1 MSSEFDLI
9 RRHFTRATPGAVLG
23 VGDDAALLALTP
35 GCQWAVST
43 DMLVSGRHF
52 FPDTDPE
59 GLGHKA
65 MAVNLSDL
73 AAMGARPRWATL
85 ALALPEADEA
95 WLSAFARGLYALAD
109 AHRVELVG
117 GDTTRG
123 PCNISITVMGEV
135 GVDQALRRDAARLG
149 DDIWV
154 SGELGGAALALRHL
168 RGELDLGEHA
178 AACLERLQRP
188 QPRVELGLR
197 LVGLA
202 HAAIDLSDGLLADLG
217 HILERSG
224 VGAVIDR
231 ASIPVADAF
240 ALFSNK
246 FPNEF
251 PHEFDACALAGG
263 DDYELCFT
271 AAPERAD
278 ALRQVALECGV
289 AVTRIGQIT
298 ATPGLRDALG
308 RVFDHTKG
316 YDHFA

>member
-9 RRHFTRATPGAVLG
+9 RRHFTRPTPGAVLG

-35 GCQWAVST
+35 GRQLAVST
-43 DMLVSGRHF
+43 DMLVSGQHF
-52 FPDTDPE
+52 FSDTDPE
-59 GLGHKA
+59 ALGHKA
-65 MAVNLSDL
+65 LAVNLSDL

-85 ALALPEADEA
+85 ALALPEIDEV

-109 AHRVELVG
+109 AHGVELIG

-123 PCNISITVMGEV
+123 PLNICITVLGEFEP
-135 GVDQALRRDAARLG
+135 GQALRRDAAQPG

-178 AACLERLQRP
+178 APCLGRLQRP

-197 LVGLA
+197 LSGLA

-224 VGAVIDR
+224 VGAVIDQ
-231 ASIPVADAF
+231 ASIPVAGAF
-240 ALFSNK
+240 AD
-246 FPNEF
+246 FPPYFE
-251 PHEFDACALAGG
+251 ACALAGG

-271 AAPERAD
+271 ATPECAD
-278 ALRQVALECGV
+278 ALRQAALECGV
-289 AVTRIGQIT
+289 AVTRIGRIT
-298 ATPGLRDALG
+298 EGPDLVDAEG
-308 RVFDHTKG
+308 RVFAHTRG

>member
-9 RRHFTRATPGAVLG
+9 RRYFTRATPGAVLG

-35 GCQWAVST
+35 GCQLAVST

-59 GLGHKA
+59 ALGHKA

-109 AHRVELVG
+109 AHGVELVG

-123 PCNISITVMGEV
+123 PLNLCVTVLGEV
-135 GVDQALRRDAARLG
+135 GVGQALRRDAARVG
-149 DDIWV
+149 DDVWV
-154 SGELGGAALALRHL
+154 SGVLGEAALALRHL
-168 RGELDLGEHA
+168 RGELDLGTEA
-178 AACLERLQRP
+178 AHCLARLQRP
-188 QPRVELGLR
+188 QPRVELGFR
-197 LVGLA
+197 LGDLA

-224 VGAVIDR
+224 VGAEIDR
-231 ASIPVADAF
+231 AAIPVARAF
-240 ALFSNK
+240 ALF
-246 FPNEF
+246 
-251 PHEFDACALAGG
+251 PHEFEACALAGG

-271 AAPERAD
+271 APPECAD

-289 AVTRIGQIT
+289 GVARIGRIT
-298 ATPGLRDALG
+298 TTLGLQDAQG
-308 RVFDHTKG
+308 RVFEHTRG

>member
-35 GCQWAVST
+35 GRQLAVST
-43 DMLVSGRHF
+43 DMLVSDRHF
-52 FPDTDPE
+52 FSDTDPDA
-59 GLGHKA
+59 LGHKA

-109 AHRVELVG
+109 AHGVELVG

-123 PCNISITVMGEV
+123 PRNISITVLGEV
-135 GVDQALRRDAARLG
+135 GVGQALRRDAARVG
-149 DDIWV
+149 DDVWV
-154 SGELGGAALALRHL
+154 SGALGGAALALRHL
-168 RGELDLGEHA
+168 RGELDLGAEA
-178 AACLERLQRP
+178 AHCLERLQRP

-197 LVGLA
+197 LGDLA

-224 VGAVIDR
+224 VGAVIDC
-231 ASIPVADAF
+231 AAIPVAGAF
-240 ALFSNK
+240 SS
-246 FPNEF
+246 FPQ
-251 PHEFDACALAGG
+251 HFDACALAGG

-271 AAPERAD
+271 AASECAD
-278 ALRQVALECGV
+278 ALRQAALECGV

-298 ATPGLRDALG
+298 ATPGLQDAHG
-308 RVFDHTKG
+308 RVFEHTRG

>member
-9 RRHFTRATPGAVLG
+9 RRHFTRAMPGVASGVALG

-35 GCQWAVST
+35 GHQLAVST

-59 GLGHKA
+59 ALGHKA
-65 MAVNLSDL
+65 LAVNLSDL

-109 AHRVELVG
+109 VHDVELVG

-123 PCNISITVMGEV
+123 PLNISITVLGEIEP
-135 GVDQALRRDAARLG
+135 GQALRRDAAQVG

-168 RGELDLGEHA
+168 RGELDLGIDA
-178 AACLERLQRP
+178 ARCLERLHRP
-188 QPRVELGLR
+188 QPRVGLGLR
-197 LVGLA
+197 LNGLA

-224 VGAVIDR
+224 VGAALDR
-231 ASIPVADAF
+231 AVIPCAAAF
-240 ALFSNK
+240 AG
-246 FPNEF
+246 FPQ
-251 PHEFDACALAGG
+251 HFDACALAGG

-271 AAPERAD
+271 ATPARAE
-278 ALRQVALECGV
+278 AVLQAAVASGV
-289 AVTRIGQIT
+289 VVTRIGRIT
-298 ATPGLRDALG
+298 EAPDLVDAQG
-308 RVFDHTKG
+308 RVFEHTRG